1 VVELGDGL
9 RRRIKGEKRLKAS
22 NLAPDLFVNSLQDIP
37 LEELIKR
44 NVRGM
49 IFDLDNTVTEWNNP
63 EIKEE
68 ILQWFNELPTCGIT
82 ACLLSNNK
90 GPRVMEA
97 AGKLNIPYVAKA
109 TKPRRQAF
117 RKAMELLK
125 TTPEETVVVGDQI
138 FTDIFGGNRM
148 GLYTVLVSPLSKR
161 EFIGTRLMRLA
172 ERFVLKKLKKTGE

>member
-1 VVELGDGL
+1 M
-9 RRRIKGEKRLKAS
+9 RTS
-22 NLAPDLFVNSLQDIP
+22 NLVPDLFVDSLLDIP
-37 LEELIKR
+37 LEKLAQR
-44 NVRGM
+44 NAKGM
-49 IFDLDNTVTEWNNP
+49 IFDLDNTITEWNNP

-68 ILQWFNELPTCGIT
+68 ILHWFNDLPQYGIT

-109 TKPRRQAF
+109 TKPRRRAF
-117 RKAMELLK
+117 RRAMELLK
-125 TTPEETVVVGDQI
+125 TSPEETVVVGDQI

-161 EFIGTRLMRLA
+161 EFIGTRIMRLV
-172 ERFVLKKLKKTGE
+172 ERIALKKLKKKGV